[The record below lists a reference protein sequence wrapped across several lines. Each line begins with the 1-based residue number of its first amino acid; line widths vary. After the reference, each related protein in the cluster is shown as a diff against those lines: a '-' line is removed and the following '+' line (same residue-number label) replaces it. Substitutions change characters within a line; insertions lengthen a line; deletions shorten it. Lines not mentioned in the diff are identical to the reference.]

1 MGKKMF
7 FRSFTPNPTSKAR
20 RTEDD
25 PIVQN
30 GLAITPA
37 DMNKMLQ
44 AGVPISAQ
52 MNAHF
57 NDDSPAQANDWT
69 VGIQDMR
76 GVDAAEVFEASMDAK
91 SKIKKFFSSAKR
103 EPMEKGGD

>member
-1 MGKKMF
+1 MNKKMF
-7 FRSFTPNPTSKAR
+7 FRSYTPNPTSKAR
-20 RTEDD
+20 RHQDD
-25 PIVQN
+25 PIVKN

-57 NDDSPAQANDWT
+57 NDDTPQQAADWS

-91 SKIKKFFSSAKR
+91 SKIKKFFSSAERK
-103 EPMEKGGD
+103 PMQEGGD